1 MVPVSH
7 VKQPEGKQSF
17 FECFRYVCPEPVL
30 VKCSFIYI
38 NGVER
43 PFLLTRRLSSH
54 AALPGSDRLRQNAP
68 FVQTRVVFVPSLSWQ
83 MIDILEKAAPK
94 RVRFFCTCDK
104 RGCSRAAVIA
114 LALAAEQGVIRRKS
128 GLVAA
133 VATVISGQHK
143 DCVVPH
149 VGLPQL
155 RCEVADADVE
165 HVQRGHVVRLPGPLL
180 PLRRA
185 V

>member
-1 MVPVSH
+1 MVQKKRRFLPISH
-7 VKQPEGKQSF
+7 VKQLVVHRPVQRCWDQTACDKRSF
-17 FECFRYVCPEPVL
+17 VSNPRYICPKPVL
-30 VKCSFIYI
+30 ANDRFPRE
-38 NGVER
+38 NGAKKSV
-43 PFLLTRRLSSH
+43 
-54 AALPGSDRLRQNAP
+54 
-68 FVQTRVVFVPSLSWQ
+68 
-83 MIDILEKAAPK
+83 
-94 RVRFFCTCDK
+94 FCTCDK
-104 RGCSRAAVIA
+104 RGCPRAAVIA

-133 VATVISGQHK
+133 VTTVISGQHE

-149 VGLPQL
+149 LRLPQL

-165 HVQRGHVVRLPGPLL
+165 HVQRGHVVGLPGPLL